1 MADVAD
7 QLTATGQIPPVPD
20 GALAMPPKAVA
31 WHNQN
36 PSATPGMPSTPATPT
51 APTLSPMQQGMGT
64 GLDQQT
70 IMALVPKMAAAR
82 QQEAAANK
90 TSAQD
95 QEKQLGQYRQS
106 IKALY
111 EANKP
116 KDFNPTDP
124 PKQPDNNPL
133 QQFGSLASM
142 IGIFA
147 SAFTKKPIMN
157 ALNASASA
165 MNAEREGD
173 LEKYKLAY
181 KQWQDQMDIGLK
193 KNKADY
199 EKLNELVELAGTDQ
213 NAAMAQLKAHAAAGG
228 SDAAAAIAQMG
239 DVMEL
244 GKLAAS
250 LQTAQTKME
259 ENKLRMGE
267 LMLKQQTGM
276 EKQQIFE
283 DVLKANLA
291 KGMAPAMAESEALRA
306 SEGKGTTGGAGA
318 VTWDDK
324 SIETGARAYAAGV
337 PLSRVV
343 PGFGKD
349 NANRDAVVKKANELF
364 PNLDL
369 AKAEAGFTGQQR
381 EQGTAGTIAARVKTA
396 SYAVDGQ
403 ADVLM
408 PYLEKV
414 DLSRFKDL
422 NTFEN
427 YFREHTNDPNL
438 AALKGAIQAFV
449 GDYSALLVRSGA
461 TTEGSREAAERLL
474 NSGMNTQS
482 VKGFV
487 KAVKQEANV
496 QLKALYKETGRDKPA
511 NYDDTDIEDN
521 GGESVGGE
529 SSDDNDPLG
538 IR

>member
-276 EKQQIFE
+276 QKQQIFE
-283 DVLKANLA
+283 HVLKANLD
-291 KGMAPAMAESEALRA
+291 KGMAPAVAESEALRA
-306 SEGKGTTGGAGA
+306 SEGKGTAAGAGA
-318 VTWDDK
+318 PSWTPQA
-324 SIETGARAYAAGV
+324 IEVGAKAVIRGV

-349 NANRDAVVKKANELF
+349 NPNRDAVMKRAVELK
-364 PNLDL
+364 PDLDL
-369 AKAEAGFTGQQR
+369 AAAESGFSGQQQESR
-381 EQGTAGTIAARVKTA
+381 SVSTRAAGAVFATHSLDQAIPLLRDAMKGVDLTRYRDLNQLENAARSRTGDKNLK
-396 SYAVDGQ
+396 S
-403 ADVLM
+403 
-408 PYLEKV
+408 LE
-414 DLSRFKDL
+414 
-422 NTFEN
+422 T
-427 YFREHTNDPNL
+427 
-438 AALKGAIQAFV
+438 AIQTV
-449 GDYSALLVRSGA
+449 ISDYSALIARNGVSTDA
-461 TTEGSREAAERLL
+461 TRAEAHRLANSALSKGQLEGFMDQVEKEAQA
-474 NSGMNTQS
+474 
-482 VKGFV
+482 
-487 KAVKQEANV
+487 
-496 QLKALYKETGRDKPA
+496 QLRAATLSTGRDHGE
-511 NYDDTDIEDN
+511 DDIEDN
-521 GGESVGGE
+521 GGEGVGGE